1 MRHEE
6 SSGEDMRGLRRRIEK
21 FLCLRLSCSFSRPYR
36 VYFINENT
44 PAAQAEYLLL
54 VREKV
59 RGVRTW
65 RKTSHKAKCS
75 KANTNQAFSLH
86 TLEII
91 PVMFICCYLFLT
103 PSRKQLNISK
113 TEQTAPKTRPTRTR
127 RRSSSRKR
135 LTSVWT
141 ELLLWSRKKWTRG
154 ERPWESNV
162 WKFGEIR
169 YGLMEPNEELLIK
182 NF

>member
-1 MRHEE
+1 
-6 SSGEDMRGLRRRIEK
+6 MRGLRRRIEK
-21 FLCLRLSCSFSRPYR
+21 FLCLRLSCSFSQPYR

-65 RKTSHKAKCS
+65 RKILRPVTKRSAAKPIQFKLSPYTRLKLFQLCS
-75 KANTNQAFSLH
+75 SVV
-86 TLEII
+86 TL
-91 PVMFICCYLFLT
+91 FFT

-141 ELLLWSRKKWTRG
+141 ELLLWSRKWWTRG
-154 ERPWESNV
+154 ERPWESNENLEKLDMDS
-162 WKFGEIR
+162 WN
-169 YGLMEPNEELLIK
+169 LTK

>member
-1 MRHEE
+1 
-6 SSGEDMRGLRRRIEK
+6 MRGLRLRIEK

-54 VREKV
+54 VKEKV

-65 RKTSHKAKCS
+65 RKILRPVTKRSAARPIQFKLSPYTRLKLFQLCS
-75 KANTNQAFSLH
+75 SVV
-86 TLEII
+86 TL
-91 PVMFICCYLFLT
+91 FFT

-135 LTSVWT
+135 LTSV
-141 ELLLWSRKKWTRG
+141 
-154 ERPWESNV
+154 
-162 WKFGEIR
+162 
-169 YGLMEPNEELLIK
+169 
-182 NF
+182 